1 MDFYKD
7 NKKFIKMVS
16 FPHSSLKRYCFE
28 NLYNK
33 FSDIFRTS

>member
-16 FPHSSLKRYCFE
+16 LPYSSLKRYFFE

-33 FSDIFRTS
+33 FSDILKTS